1 MPSDA
6 LSDYRPLAEILERL
20 SPRRREEAQHRVGQG
35 DIPFLPED
43 VKIEPG
49 RLFFPSIGWVDA
61 PGVDPAKLPLDEI
74 ELFFVLMRG
83 GGWVVEVSL
92 ATKAPLTDEVKM
104 LRRDAAF
111 RSKSALGKYLRNT
124 SPGIASELLSRLKRG
139 QIPFLPEKVRFEHG
153 RVFLGP
159 HAGWVA
165 VPGLDPR
172 SAEVQSAVLLFI
184 NPTSEGNVLEVCSR
198 TQ

>member
-1 MPSDA
+1 
-6 LSDYRPLAEILERL
+6 LL
-20 SPRRREEAQHRVGQG
+20 
-35 DIPFLPED
+35 F
-43 VKIEPG
+43 PG
-49 RLFFPSIGWVDA
+49 VGWVDA

-74 ELFFVLMRG
+74 ELFFVLARG
-83 GGWVVEVSL
+83 GGWVVEVAL
-92 ATKAPLTDEVKM
+92 ATVMLLTDNEKT

-111 RSKSALGKYLRNT
+111 RSKSALAKYLRNA

-139 QIPFLPEKVRFEHG
+139 QIPFLPKKVRFEHE
-153 RVFLGP
+153 RIFLGP
-159 HAGWVA
+159 HAGWVP

-184 NPTSEGNVLEVCSR
+184 IPTSQGSMLEICSR